1 MRVKTLIFAIAL
13 SFCGG
18 STLSSDT
25 TEQNQDDTT
34 TTTTTETVVDQDDT
48 TTTTTT
54 TTVVE
59 KDDQVEIPDAPSVNF
74 DIQEIYNTKLVVEL
88 CSDAKDIDNTSEECL
103 KQYLANLEIVFSY
116 AASLETYIN
125 DLNSYLEQYPEQMSQ
140 EYRDLFEFINNKW
153 SSVPATYGVV
163 ATKYYQRFGSGNM
176 PDSGNTSGG
185 GYEAAS
191 DDPPLLKNLLII
203 NWGPYDAATGIS
215 GDFEFR
221 SDLQLVF
228 FDEFGRVH
236 SAGTPGAYDNPTF
249 EYKVPRDTKVYI
261 PIDGVIDFFQ
271 FQPTTSYKQDDWEL
285 MIKPRKSSDWE
296 IVIDHVVSLDCDR
309 SSRDICQKPLTVNGQ
324 EIYSGMEVKAGDL
337 LGYVGN
343 YEDGEGGSI
352 FGRTEVTI
360 GKYVQASNTQKDFNN
375 FCPTNYLHPDVK
387 DKILAEVNQIMASY
401 ESWSGNSNFYDEA
414 NMVAPGCWYSEIYEA
429 NGKTTPKK

>member
-1 MRVKTLIFAIAL
+1 MRVKILIFAIAL

-48 TTTTTT
+48 TTTKTT

-116 AASLETYIN
+116 AASLETYID

-163 ATKYYQRFGSGNM
+163 ATKYYQRFG
-176 PDSGNTSGG
+176 
-185 GYEAAS
+185 
-191 DDPPLLKNLLII
+191 K
-203 NWGPYDAATGIS
+203 
-215 GDFEFR
+215 
-221 SDLQLVF
+221 
-228 FDEFGRVH
+228 
-236 SAGTPGAYDNPTF
+236 
-249 EYKVPRDTKVYI
+249 
-261 PIDGVIDFFQ
+261 
-271 FQPTTSYKQDDWEL
+271 
-285 MIKPRKSSDWE
+285 
-296 IVIDHVVSLDCDR
+296 
-309 SSRDICQKPLTVNGQ
+309 
-324 EIYSGMEVKAGDL
+324 YS
-337 LGYVGN
+337 
-343 YEDGEGGSI
+343 
-352 FGRTEVTI
+352 
-360 GKYVQASNTQKDFNN
+360 
-375 FCPTNYLHPDVK
+375 
-387 DKILAEVNQIMASY
+387 
-401 ESWSGNSNFYDEA
+401 
-414 NMVAPGCWYSEIYEA
+414 
-429 NGKTTPKK
+429 